1 MLFKTPQL
9 TEKEIKVLK
18 RIDDNR
24 RQLSY
29 VVTQPLRWTGLLR
42 RSTFARCIQ
51 GSNSIEGYNVS
62 VEDAIAA
69 VEGKPPMD
77 AQDEA
82 WTAVTSYRDAMTY
95 VLQLANDQHFSYS
108 ASLIKS
114 LHFMMM
120 RHELNK
126 HPGTW
131 RPGSVFVR
139 NDQKGEIVYEGPDV
153 DKVPAFIDELVASL
167 NEADNDTNPIVRAA
181 MGHLNLVMIH
191 PFSDGNGRMA
201 RCLQS
206 LILARDGIL
215 AAQFSSVEEYLGRNT
230 QDYYDVLG
238 KVGGG
243 SWHPERDAM
252 SWVHFILTAH
262 FRQCETLQRR
272 VRETGRVWDA
282 LEKELAQRGLPDRFI
297 LALTDAA
304 FGYKVRNSTYRSA
317 AEVSEN
323 LASHDLKTLVDAGFL
338 VPQGERRGRHYVGSV
353 ALNNIRERFA
363 EQRSEEDPFAD
374 NSATTSSTSGRQQP
388 SLL

>member
-1 MLFKTPQL
+1 MLFKTPRL
-9 TEKEIKVLK
+9 NEKEIEVLQ
-18 RIDDNR
+18 RIEDSR

-29 VVTQPLRWTGLLR
+29 VTTQPLRWAGLLR

-69 VEGKPPMD
+69 VENKEPMD
-77 AQDEA
+77 AGDEVWA
-82 WTAVTSYRDAMTY
+82 AVIGYRDAMTY
-95 VLQLANDQHFSYS
+95 VLQLAKDPHFSYS
-108 ASLIKS
+108 SSLIRS

-120 RHELNK
+120 RHDLTK

-139 NDQKGEIVYEGPDV
+139 NDLKGEIVYEGPDIE
-153 DKVPAFIDELVASL
+153 KVPDLIDELVASL
-167 NEADNDTNPIVRAA
+167 NNKDDTHAIVRAA

-215 AAQFSSVEEYLGRNT
+215 AAQFSSIEEYLGRNT

-243 SWHPERDAM
+243 RWHPEHDATP
-252 SWVHFILTAH
+252 WVRFILTAH
-262 FRQCETLQRR
+262 FRQSETLLRR
-272 VRETGRVWDA
+272 VKATNLVWDE
-282 LEKELAQRGLPDRFI
+282 LEKELTRRGLPDRLT
-297 LALTDAA
+297 LALADAA

-317 AEVSEN
+317 AEISEN
-323 LASHDLKTLVDAGFL
+323 LASHDLKALVNLGFL
-338 VPQGERRGRHYVGSV
+338 RAEGERRGRYYIATPS
-353 ALNNIRERFA
+353 LKQIRERFR
-363 EQRSEEDPFAD
+363 EPRSEEDPFAETP
-374 NSATTSSTSGRQQP
+374 ASSSNQQQL
-388 SLL
+388 SLGQ